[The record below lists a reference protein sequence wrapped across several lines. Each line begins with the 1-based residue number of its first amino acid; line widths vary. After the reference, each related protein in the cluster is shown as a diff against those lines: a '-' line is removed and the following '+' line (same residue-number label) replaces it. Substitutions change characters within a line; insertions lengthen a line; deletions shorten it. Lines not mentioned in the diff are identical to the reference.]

1 MALWRV
7 SESRRLVAGEG
18 IPPKRARRIAANRAA
33 TARASQE
40 NLPEGSK
47 SNLADLFVV
56 YSDCPP
62 ANNCD
67 RAKRWFKET
76 TLDEEFEGLDR
87 FFKARFAGIVSK
99 VSIRVAE
106 ARRISASAT
115 EPEVKTNA
123 SANYTSRDSLLSNQL
138 RS

>member
-18 IPPKRARRIAANRAA
+18 IPPKRARRVAANRAA
-33 TARASQE
+33 TARARASQE

-47 SNLADLFVV
+47 SDLADLFVV
-56 YSDCPP
+56 YSNCPRQTT
-62 ANNCD
+62 ATGLSGGS
-67 RAKRWFKET
+67 KRQRWMKNSR
-76 TLDEEFEGLDR
+76 GLDR

-106 ARRISASAT
+106 AMRISASAT
-115 EPEVKTNA
+115 ETEV
-123 SANYTSRDSLLSNQL
+123 
-138 RS
+138 